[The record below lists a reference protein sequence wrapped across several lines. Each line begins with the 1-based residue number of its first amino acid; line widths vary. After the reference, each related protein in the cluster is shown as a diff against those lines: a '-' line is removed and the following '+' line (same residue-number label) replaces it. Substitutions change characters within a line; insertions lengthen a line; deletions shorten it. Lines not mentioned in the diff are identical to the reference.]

1 MFEWANRVVKRF
13 NWIDVKLIATVGV
26 LLGFILVKLFP
37 SILTVNIWV
46 WIIIAIVLYI
56 RPLSKIFKK

>member
-1 MFEWANRVVKRF
+1 MFEWANRAVKRF

-37 SILTVNIWV
+37 SILNVTIGAWV
-46 WIIIAIVLYI
+46 TIAIVLYI

>member
-37 SILTVNIWV
+37 SILNVTIGAWV
-46 WIIIAIVLYI
+46 AIAIGLYI
-56 RPLSKIFKK
+56 RPLSNIFKK

>member
-46 WIIIAIVLYI
+46 WIIIAIILYI
-56 RPLSKIFKK
+56 KPLLKVFKK